1 MVKKQSTQKGFV
13 ILGAAGIISKI
24 MSVAYVPLLTLIL
37 LNEGNGIYN
46 AGYSVY
52 AFVYVLA
59 NQGAPVAISKCI
71 SEQVA
76 LGHYADSRRTFNIA
90 LLFMGAIGL
99 LMSLILILFA
109 GPLSSAINFKSAELT
124 IVAFAPTVLFS
135 ALASAYRGYFQGRT
149 NMTPTGVSQILEQFV
164 NCVISII
171 GAIVMKN
178 YGAGIASS
186 MGLGPVEA
194 SSMSLM
200 YAAMG
205 ATFGTTLGALVSWC
219 YLAAVFDRNKKSLD
233 TEAETNDGKEVILPA
248 DALKRVLKYIIPISM
263 GAALIVIAN
272 TVDLVNVKTRLLAAG
287 FADQIADSLYGILST
302 QWQKIINIPLV
313 LVTAMGVAI
322 FPQISE
328 ALAKNNREKMAKKI
342 KYAFNVLYTITIPA
356 AAALFALAEPILTA
370 LFPTTVEPISITM
383 MQVGAICVVLI
394 GIVNM
399 QTSVLQSAG
408 KVYTA
413 PVVMFFALIIKIVLN
428 YVLVA
433 DPEINVMGAVI
444 ATIICYALAASV
456 NQYFVRKHTVKINGI
471 GKTIWKNL
479 LASAIMSSMAYLVYR
494 IIFSLTNGSYIFI
507 VLSLGI
513 AVIVG
518 LLTYIC
524 VMAAINGKISAITG
538 GYDDSEEDY
547 QERELYFDKNKFD
560 HSPDYLDND
569 STVRLSESQSDDY
582 IDQASEWLSNNDA
595 IEIKD
600 SAENADQETGNSHD
614 ETAELFSDTSG
625 TVYTEI
631 FGASTDHD
639 GLENSSASD
648 GYISF
653 DSEIS
658 SDIEHETDNYGNNN
672 RYDNNSDDSGRR
684 KETHRGHTEV
694 YEKYIEKID
703 EDDYL

>member
-13 ILGAAGIISKI
+13 ILGAAGIISKV

-76 LGHYADSRRTFNIA
+76 LGHYADSRKTFNTA
-90 LLFMGAIGL
+90 LMFMGALGL
-99 LMSLILILFA
+99 LMSLILIIFA
-109 GPLSSAINFKSAELT
+109 GPFSSAINFKSAELT

-164 NCVISII
+164 NCVVSII
-171 GAIVMKN
+171 GAVVMKN

-219 YLAAVFDRNKKSLD
+219 YLAAVFERNKGSLD
-233 TEAETNDGKEVILPA
+233 KEVEENGGKPLILPA

-263 GAALIVIAN
+263 GATLIVIAN

-287 FADQIADSLYGILST
+287 FSEQIADSLYGILST

-313 LVTAMGVAI
+313 LVTAMGVAV

-328 ALAKNNREKMAKKI
+328 AMAKNDRAKMAKKI

-356 AAALFALAEPILTA
+356 AAGLFALAEPILTA
-370 LFPTTVEPISITM
+370 LFPTTVEPVSITM

-399 QTSVLQSAG
+399 QTSVLQSVG

-413 PVVMFFALIIKIVLN
+413 PVIMFFALIIKIILN

-433 DPEINVMGAVI
+433 NPEINVMGAVI

-456 NQYFVRKHTVKINGI
+456 NHYFVRKHTVKIRGI
-471 GKTIWKNL
+471 SKTIGKNL
-479 LASAIMSSMAYLVYR
+479 LASAVMGSMAYLVYR
-494 IIFSLTNGSYIFI
+494 IILSLTNGSYIFI

-513 AVIVG
+513 AVVAG
-518 LLTYIC
+518 VLTYVC
-524 VMAAINGKISAITG
+524 VMAAINGKLSAVTGEYEDRDSDFTEHELPGRRDG
-538 GYDDSEEDY
+538 GYYSDGYGVQDKPDEENSFYGSGYSSPENVTESNGDTHVSGSEDAE
-547 QERELYFDKNKFD
+547 
-560 HSPDYLDND
+560 
-569 STVRLSESQSDDY
+569 STE
-582 IDQASEWLSNNDA
+582 QADTDTS
-595 IEIKD
+595 
-600 SAENADQETGNSHD
+600 
-614 ETAELFSDTSG
+614 AELFSDNNDMRYDDIVS
-625 TVYTEI
+625 Y
-631 FGASTDHD
+631 
-639 GLENSSASD
+639 
-648 GYISF
+648 GYIRNDDGFSSF
-653 DSEIS
+653 DNEIS
-658 SDIEHETDNYGNNN
+658 SDIILNSNDDISSSDIHPDEPDSDNFSSENHSGNPSV
-672 RYDNNSDDSGRR
+672 YD
-684 KETHRGHTEV
+684 
-694 YEKYIEKID
+694 KYIEKID

>member
-76 LGHYADSRRTFNIA
+76 LGHYADSRKTFNTA
-90 LLFMGAIGL
+90 LMFMGAIGL
-99 LMSLILILFA
+99 LMSLILIIFA

-171 GAIVMKN
+171 GAVVMKN

-219 YLAAVFDRNKKSLD
+219 YLAAVFDRNKSSLD
-233 TEAETNDGKEVILPA
+233 KEAEDNGGKPLILPA

-263 GAALIVIAN
+263 GATLIVIAN

-287 FADQIADSLYGILST
+287 FSEQIADSLYGILST

-313 LVTAMGVAI
+313 LVTAMGVAV

-328 ALAKNNREKMAKKI
+328 AMAKNDRAKMAKKI

-356 AAALFALAEPILTA
+356 AVGLFVLAEPILTS
-370 LFPTTVEPISITM
+370 LFPTTVEPVSITM
-383 MQVGAICVVLI
+383 MQAGAICVVLI

-399 QTSVLQSAG
+399 QTSVLQSVG

-413 PVVMFFALIIKIVLN
+413 PVIMFFALIIKIILN

-433 DPEINVMGAVI
+433 NPEINVMGAVI

-456 NQYFVRKHTVKINGI
+456 NQYFVRKYTVKIRGI
-471 GKTIWKNL
+471 SKTIGKNL
-479 LASAIMSSMAYLVYR
+479 LASAVMGSMAYLVYR
-494 IIFSLTNGSYIFI
+494 IILSLTNGSYIFI

-513 AVIVG
+513 AVIAGV
-518 LLTYIC
+518 LTYVC
-524 VMAAINGKISAITG
+524 VMAAINGKLSAITG
-538 GYDDSEEDY
+538 GYEDRDSDFTEQGLPNRRDDSNYSNDY
-547 QERELYFDKNKFD
+547 AMQDKADEQND
-560 HSPDYLDND
+560 YYDSDYL
-569 STVRLSESQSDDY
+569 SSESAGESNDDTHSSSLDDSGTSEQNNADNHEVLFRDKSIPSDSEANIDRGDY
-582 IDQASEWLSNNDA
+582 IRSSE
-595 IEIKD
+595 E
-600 SAENADQETGNSHD
+600 
-614 ETAELFSDTSG
+614 F
-625 TVYTEI
+625 
-631 FGASTDHD
+631 
-639 GLENSSASD
+639 
-648 GYISF
+648 ISF
-653 DSEIS
+653 EGDIS
-658 SDIEHETDNYGNNN
+658 SDIFRSINEDTSNNDITTDML
-672 RYDNNSDDSGRR
+672 DSNHCSIE
-684 KETHRGHTEV
+684 KLNDHPSV